1 MPRLTRRVAGAGGA
15 SPEGANRTSQLNV
28 PCSREIGE
36 PIGMSAGTV
45 ENPPSQQG
53 PGAGPHAGPQGSQ
66 TGPQGAAIGGG
77 HSLRLQGERNSIKE
91 GRRQLPPMQLLQP
104 GAAARAARASARH
117 PNRIMTNLSERLVE
131 PGKAPTETSDELNGV
146 VRDATEL

>member
-1 MPRLTRRVAGAGGA
+1 MA
-15 SPEGANRTSQLNV
+15 QLNV
-28 PCSREIGE
+28 PCSWEIGE
-36 PIGMSAGTV
+36 PIGISVGIV
-45 ENPPSQQG
+45 EIPPSQQG

-77 HSLRLQGERNSIKE
+77 HSPRLQGERNSMKE

-117 PNRIMTNLSERLVE
+117 PNRTMTNLSRRSGGPGRL
-131 PGKAPTETSDELNGV
+131 PTEAKDE
-146 VRDATEL
+146 D